1 MYRYST
7 FAKNYNIM
15 GFLDKGMFANNT
27 KNNLIGTAAGGASS
41 LTSAITGLDSPVGDA
56 IDKAGDALMSV
67 NPMIGGIVKGVGM
80 LTNIGFGS
88 KINQENVNKIE
99 NNIAQMNGFQSS
111 ASDTS
116 SLLAEAGSIP
126 SAMSFNSSFVGK
138 DGLFSNKAKN
148 KYNELKA
155 GVAEASDRSSRNLM
169 ANASNISTD
178 RAMGLQRQQIFDFGG
193 QLSTNGTLFDSPMY
207 EINAGGTHETNPNGG
222 VPIKIDPMTGE
233 PQLAE
238 EGEAVYDQFVFS
250 NNPNLPL
257 FDDTKKGLN
266 LSRKVKTYADA
277 AKEINADVSEMPNDM
292 LARKTAAIRLSAL
305 AQTQE
310 QIKQA
315 LEAEGYNQEE
325 QLMM

>member
-1 MYRYST
+1 M
-7 FAKNYNIM
+7 AE
-15 GFLDKGMFANNT
+15 
-27 KNNLIGTAAGGASS
+27 SS
-41 LTSAITGLDSPVGDA
+41 
-56 IDKAGDALMSV
+56 DKA
-67 NPMIGGIVKGVGM
+67 
-80 LTNIGFGS
+80 
-88 KINQENVNKIE
+88 
-99 NNIAQMNGFQSS
+99 
-111 ASDTS
+111 
-116 SLLAEAGSIP
+116 
-126 SAMSFNSSFVGK
+126 
-138 DGLFSNKAKN
+138 
-148 KYNELKA
+148 
-155 GVAEASDRSSRNLM
+155 SRNLL
-169 ANASNISTD
+169 ANAQNVSTNK
-178 RAMGLQRQQIFDFGG
+178 AMSLERGQIFEFGG
-193 QLSTNGTLFDSPMY
+193 QLNSNGTIFDSPMF

-222 VPIKIDPMTGE
+222 VPLMIDPMTGE

-266 LSRKVKTYADA
+266 ISRKAKTFADA

-315 LEAEGYNQEE
+315 LEAEGYNQDE

>member
-1 MYRYST
+1 
-7 FAKNYNIM
+7 M
-15 GFLDKGMFANNT
+15 GLVNFKEMFNKDNLGNT
-27 KNNLIGTAAGGASS
+27 IGTLGSAAAS
-41 LTSAITGLDSPVGDA
+41 AANGVTGLDST
-56 IDKAGDALMSV
+56 AGNVLSSLGSV
-67 NPMIGGIVKGVGM
+67 AGSIHPLLGAGLQTAGVFAN
-80 LTNIGFGS
+80 LAFGS
-88 KINQENVNKIE
+88 KINDANVAKVQDNL
-99 NNIAQMNGFQSS
+99 NQMKSFESS
-111 ASDTS
+111 ASDTTG
-116 SLLAEAGSIP
+116 LLNEAKNMP
-126 SAMSFNSSFVGK
+126 SAMSFNQDFIGK

-155 GVAEASDRSSRNLM
+155 GVAEASDRSSRNLL

-178 RAMGLQRQQIFDFGG
+178 KAMGLQRQQIFDFGG

-257 FDDTKKGLN
+257 FEDTKKGLN
-266 LSRKVKTYADA
+266 LSRKAKTYADA